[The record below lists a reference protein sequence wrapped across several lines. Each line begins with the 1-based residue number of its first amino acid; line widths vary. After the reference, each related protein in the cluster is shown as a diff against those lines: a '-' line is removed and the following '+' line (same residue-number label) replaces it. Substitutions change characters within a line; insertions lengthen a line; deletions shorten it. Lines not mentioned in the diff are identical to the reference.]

1 MLPTDTILTPQA
13 FASAEEPARSLSL
26 RRGVGL
32 ALFGSG
38 FASLVY
44 QVIWQR
50 VLTQEIGVDAVSVA
64 VGVAVLQA
72 RRRSEVGQHARDIRE
87 GDGQVAIPIALAS
100 SH

>member
-13 FASAEEPARSLSL
+13 FAAAEEPARRLSL

-32 ALFGSG
+32 VLFGSG

-50 VLTQEIGVDAVSVA
+50 VLTQEIGVDAVA
-64 VGVAVLQA
+64 D
-72 RRRSEVGQHARDIRE
+72 RRNYFVDPAGLVVVPRGGRRE
-87 GDGQVAIPIALAS
+87 FLSGLEEF
-100 SH
+100 